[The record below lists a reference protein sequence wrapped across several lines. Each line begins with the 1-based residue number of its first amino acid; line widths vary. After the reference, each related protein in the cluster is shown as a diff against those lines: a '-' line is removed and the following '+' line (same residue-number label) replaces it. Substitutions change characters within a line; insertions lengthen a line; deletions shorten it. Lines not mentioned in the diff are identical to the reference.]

1 MNTLAGKIFEFAL
14 RINAAMQGNLER
26 SVAGVSKEMR
36 KLMSDSNRLASEYNR
51 LEANLRNN
59 AGVINSSSSAYARL
73 DSARLENNIRQATN
87 NLQRY
92 EAELNRVAIAQR
104 QNQHNQAQL
113 SFQEHAGR
121 TVGSYQNMMGAVNT
135 ARQIASPLTD
145 AITTAMNFEA
155 AMSKVGAISIRA
167 PKGTVEYEQQLK
179 DLTDKARD
187 LGATTQFSASQAAE
201 AMSYLGMA
209 GWDTNQI
216 IGGMNGLL
224 ALAGASGT
232 ALGTV
237 ADIVSDDL
245 TAFGLSADQAGHMA
259 DVFSYVVTRTN
270 TDVTMLGETMKYAAP
285 VARAFGASMEETAA
299 LAGLMANSGVKASQA
314 GTSLRAGLLRL
325 AGPPKKA
332 SKEMD
337 ELGISLDQA
346 CTEAQEA
353 QQALAA
359 LGIETSN
366 GAEGQKKMGAILT
379 ELREK
384 TAGLSREEKMAT
396 LGAIFGTNAVTGWLA
411 VIDSSPELFDAMVN
425 EMEKA
430 DGMAA
435 ELNEKMMN
443 NAKGGFTQLKS
454 ALESI
459 AISIGSVFLP
469 ALASGARDLAGL
481 AGSFSKVAEEHP
493 ALIKAVTGVGAAVA
507 GSAIGFF
514 ALSTAINAVG
524 TCSDAIDTVRSRM
537 LLLEAQITRTNLANT
552 AFGTRLSVIS
562 TAFNGV
568 SSSAGTFGSLLKAK
582 IAAPFKALGNL
593 GGKLAGNI
601 SGVFTA
607 ISGKLAPLGSMLT
620 RVISPLGGMFTRLL
634 APLSGMLAGPLATA
648 FGGLITS
655 IGGLGVALLP
665 VAGIIAAVT
674 AAGAIL
680 YSNWDTISQVAEIV
694 YNKVTGY
701 WDMAMQRLQPA
712 FDSIG
717 QSLERLGTT
726 FSSFGG
732 SSSVLEIAFNT
743 IGAVISGVFMG
754 AITVIEVFVTAFAGA
769 FDIIS
774 TTINEIGVII
784 QALVEGEW
792 SAAWNSMGNIVST
805 VVNGI
810 ISTVSKMVSAVTNGI
825 SSIMGLDSGSVSGG
839 GAEIDA
845 NAQGGIYRKGAFLT
859 TFAEEGPEAAIPL
872 DGSKRAKDLW
882 YTAGNML
889 GLVPDNQSSDKGNY
903 WNILDNLPVGSSTT
917 NNTENNSVNQPIN
930 ISIPVTVN
938 GNADSNTVGAIQGNI
953 ENIVR
958 KVLADISDRQRRVSL
973 A

>member
-1 MNTLAGKIFEFAL
+1 
-14 RINAAMQGNLER
+14 MQGNLER

-73 DSARLENNIRQATN
+73 DSAYRTGLISQSAYAAGTQRLENNIRQATN

-209 GWDTNQI
+209 GWNTNQI

-366 GAEGQKKMGAILT
+366 GANGQKKMGAILT

-443 NAKGGFTQLKS
+443 NAKGGFTQLKA

-537 LLLEAQITRTNLANT
+537 LFLEAQITRTNLANT
-552 AFGTRLSVIS
+552 AFGTRLSAIS

-568 SSSAGTFGSLLKAK
+568 SSSAGTFGSLLMAK
-582 IAAPFKALGNL
+582 IAAPFKALGTKITS
-593 GGKLAGNI
+593 GI
-601 SGVFTA
+601 SGVLTTVTSK
-607 ISGKLAPLGSMLT
+607 IAPLGSILT
-620 RVISPLGGMFTRLL
+620 RIISPLGGMFTRFL
-634 APLSGMLAGPLATA
+634 APLSGMLAGPLTTA

-769 FDIIS
+769 FEIIS

-784 QALVEGEW
+784 QALAEGDW

-839 GAEIDA
+839 GAEIAA